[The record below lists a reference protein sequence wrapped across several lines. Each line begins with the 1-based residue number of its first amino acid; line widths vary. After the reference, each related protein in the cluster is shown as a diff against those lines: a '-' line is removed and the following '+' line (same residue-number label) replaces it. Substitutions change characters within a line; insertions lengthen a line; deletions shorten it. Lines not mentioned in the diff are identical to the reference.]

1 MNEAHTS
8 RDPVQI
14 DTTPLVRCLSSS
26 GSENAC

>member
-1 MNEAHTS
+1 MNDAHASTT
-8 RDPVQI
+8 PVQI